1 MQNEQSIA
9 FIIFGIT
16 GDLAYRKLIPSL
28 YTLIKEERIPA
39 PLKVI
44 GFARRD
50 WSDEP
55 LRQRMREAVSESLDG
70 REIDTA
76 ALETLVAPACYVR
89 SSFEEPQGYQHLEAV
104 LDELHPIHR
113 LFYLAAPPDEYP
125 VIIEQIGQARLA
137 NCSGAWTRIVIEK
150 PYGRDLA
157 SAMALDEKV
166 HRVFKEE
173 QIYRIDHY
181 LGKNTVQNILVF
193 RFANGIFEPLWN
205 RNYVDH
211 IQITVAESSGVG
223 IRADYYETAGVVRDM
238 FQNHLLQLVA
248 LTAMEAPWAFQADA
262 VRDEKL
268 KVLQSLRPLR
278 GEDALKNT
286 FRAQYGP
293 GVVDSVSVPGY
304 LEEPGVAPNST
315 TETLLSAR
323 LLVDNWRWAGV
334 PFFLRSGKRL
344 GRRVTEIMIQFLQV
358 PLPLF
363 GWRNMAGEA
372 PNRLVLH
379 LQPGE
384 GITLTFGAKAP
395 GTENQIEPVKMVF
408 DYRDTFGVQ
417 PPSAY
422 EVLLLDVMEGDAS
435 LFTRSDEVQA
445 AWAFTEPIIQA
456 WESQRLE
463 RLPQYPAGTWGPP
476 EMDAFIQRS
485 FPERIECAWRQL

>member
-1 MQNEQSIA
+1 MAQTSLV
-9 FIIFGIT
+9 IFGAS
-16 GDLAYRKLIPSL
+16 GDLTEHKLVPALFQLFRSGRL
-28 YTLIKEERIPA
+28 PENLRVFGFSRRPYTDETWRAHLRQAAQQTRGIEYEA
-39 PLKVI
+39 AAWEA
-44 GFARRD
+44 FARR
-50 WSDEP
+50 
-55 LRQRMREAVSESLDG
+55 
-70 REIDTA
+70 
-76 ALETLVAPACYVR
+76 
-89 SSFEEPQGYQHLEAV
+89 
-104 LDELHPIHR
+104 
-113 LFYLAAPPDEYP
+113 LFYVPGDAHAHPDYERLRALLAQAEGGPANRLYYLATLPDLYIPIAEHLGLAGMAREDGGWRR
-125 VIIEQIGQARLA
+125 II
-137 NCSGAWTRIVIEK
+137 VEK
-150 PYGRDLA
+150 PFGRDLE
-157 SAMALDEKV
+157 SARRLNRELHA
-166 HRVFKEE
+166 VFQEH

-181 LGKNTVQNILVF
+181 LGKETAQNILFF
-193 RFANGIFEPLWN
+193 RFANAIFEPVWN
-205 RNYVDH
+205 RRYVDH
-211 IQITVAESSGVG
+211 VQITVAETVDVGRRARYYDQSGVL
-223 IRADYYETAGVVRDM
+223 RDM